1 MIGGVHGG
9 NDEHAQLLKR
19 THVLALDEFV
29 EKTRG
34 DGPLVGVQPVENR
47 LLRFEVVVEP
57 ALGQS
62 QVVQDVLDGRLLIAL
77 FSEEPAG
84 GIEDSSFGVSG
95 MHIVRHADGLPFV
108 HVPVKHTD
116 RRSVC
121 QMIEEVTPAMRL
133 NIRGKAGRRRPVR
146 RRVQVQCEQALVFNG
161 LNHVHVIATINS
173 HHGFS
178 VMEYSQYFHIS

>member
-57 ALGQS
+57 PLDS
-62 QVVQDVLDGRLLIAL
+62 PRSSRMSWMDV
-77 FSEEPAG
+77 FS
-84 GIEDSSFGVSG
+84 
-95 MHIVRHADGLPFV
+95 
-108 HVPVKHTD
+108 
-116 RRSVC
+116 
-121 QMIEEVTPAMRL
+121 
-133 NIRGKAGRRRPVR
+133 
-146 RRVQVQCEQALVFNG
+146 
-161 LNHVHVIATINS
+161 
-173 HHGFS
+173 
-178 VMEYSQYFHIS
+178 

>member
-19 THVLALDEFV
+19 AHVLAFDEFV
-29 EKTRG
+29 KETRG
-34 DGPLVGVQPVENR
+34 GGPLVGVQPVENR

-62 QVVQDVLDGRLLIAL
+62 QVVQNVLDGRLLVAL
-77 FSEEPAG
+77 FGEEPAC

-95 MHIVRHADGLPFV
+95 MHSVRHMDGLPFA
-108 HVPVKHTD
+108 HVSGKHTD

-121 QMIEEVTPAMRL
+121 QTVEGAAPAMRL
-133 NIRGKAGRRRPVR
+133 NIRGNTERKNR
-146 RRVQVQCEQALVFNG
+146 
-161 LNHVHVIATINS
+161 
-173 HHGFS
+173 
-178 VMEYSQYFHIS
+178 